1 MIQPGYSNPSM
12 TPTDVDQRRKLA
24 QALMQQ
30 GTDASPVGHWT
41 QGLAR
46 VLQGGMGGYYGRTAS
61 DAEKEGIA
69 SRGAFMQ
76 QAMKDPK
83 AAATAGIT
91 DPWTTDAAMAMGN
104 TAIQQDFARSQQA
117 ASQSFARQQQ
127 AGSQAHAE
135 RMAAIQHELQLKL
148 MNAKS
153 EAEQKQLLRQAQAL
167 GLMPPEQQP
176 MPQAGAQPV
185 SPQPQAMPPDA
196 GAGRF
201 AAPALAQPP
210 KEMPPN
216 AALKDPY
223 APLVSPAIP
232 PEQAEAD
239 RKRRAGQALMLGQPK
254 EAMKIM
260 GRDEDPKEYQ
270 TKDALWAERM
280 GRAEIVMRGNIGTP
294 DNPKYDP
301 GAKKNAF
308 WPDDNVGIIPF
319 NLFNSEKWRQYQ
331 GGAREWIAA
340 LLRKDTGAAVT
351 ETEWKLYF
359 PTYFPQPGD
368 SPEVQKQK
376 VERRVAEARKLRAS
390 SGPVFDRMNPGFDA
404 EMRQRMQ
411 EQDGGAA
418 PTAPTAPTGFSIRRL
433 D

>member
-1 MIQPGYSNPSM
+1 MAAPIAYSNPSM

-24 QALMQQ
+24 MSLMQQ

-61 DAEKEGIA
+61 DGEKEGIA
-69 SRGAFMQ
+69 SRGAFMR

-83 AAATAGIT
+83 AAATAGVT
-91 DPWTTDAAMAMGN
+91 DPWTTDAAMSMGN
-104 TAIQQDFARSQQA
+104 TAIQQDFTRSQQA
-117 ASQSFARQQQ
+117 ASQGFQRQQQ
-127 AGSQAHAE
+127 AASQAHAE
-135 RMAAIQHELQLKL
+135 RMTNLQHEMQLKL

-153 EAEQKQLLRQAQAL
+153 EAEQRQLLRQAEAL
-167 GLMPPEQQP
+167 GLMPPAAPAQGQAQATPQAQP
-176 MPQAGAQPV
+176 MPEP
-185 SPQPQAMPPDA
+185 

-201 AAPALAQPP
+201 AAPALAQ
-210 KEMPPN
+210 
-216 AALKDPY
+216 AAPAPSTVAAPKDPY
-223 APLVSPAIP
+223 SPLVSPAIA
-232 PEQAEAD
+232 PEQADAD
-239 RKRRAGQALMLGQPK
+239 RKRRAGQALVLGQPK

-260 GRDEDPKEYQ
+260 GKDEDPKEYQ

-294 DNPKYDP
+294 DNPKYNP
-301 GAKKNAF
+301 GATKNAF
-308 WPDDNVGIIPF
+308 WPDDNFGIIPF

-390 SGPVFDRMNPGFDA
+390 SGPVFDRMNPGFDQ
-404 EMRQRMQ
+404 EMRQRMR
-411 EQDGGAA
+411 EQDGGATPA
-418 PTAPTAPTGFSIRRL
+418 AQPASAGFSIRRL